1 MRRLILVANPSASGF
16 TASLHRDVVSVL
28 QRGFVVTPVW
38 PDGAAE
44 ARAAAADAAAEGYD
58 VVVAMGG
65 DGVAHQVANG
75 LVDSESAL
83 GVVPAGTTNVLR
95 RILGLP
101 RKPLDAARAI
111 ARSGTW
117 RFLPTMRLE
126 SDGPQGPESRVATF
140 AAGVGF
146 DAEVIRES
154 ERRPIKKVG
163 AGTLHYV
170 RSTMRVTLRGYRR
183 RLQNLRVVV
192 DGRPSDAVAAI
203 VQVHECFTYLG
214 RRSLSL
220 GSPPPVAASV
230 RRVTAGRLAG
240 LVTRAVRGRPVEATR
255 GVRVYPEFARMT
267 VDAEPASWMEADGEL
282 IGRISR
288 LEAIPEPSR
297 LRVVDH
303 R

>member
-1 MRRLILVANPSASGF
+1 MRRLILVANPAASGF
-16 TASLHRDVVSVL
+16 TASLHRDVVSIL
-28 QRGFVVTPVW
+28 QSGFVVTPVW

-44 ARAAAADAAAEGYD
+44 ARVAAADAAAEGYD
-58 VVVAMGG
+58 IVVAMGG

-75 LVDSESAL
+75 LIGSETAL

-95 RILGLP
+95 RVLGLP
-101 RKPLDAARAI
+101 RKPLEAARVI
-111 ARSGTW
+111 ARSQGW

-126 SDGPQGPESRVATF
+126 SNGPDGEETRHASF

-154 ERRPIKKVG
+154 EKRPIKKVG

-170 RSTMRVTLRGYRR
+170 RSTLRVALGGYRR
-183 RLQNLRVVV
+183 RRQNLRVTV
-192 DGRPSDAVAAI
+192 DGRPSNALAAI
-203 VQVHECFTYLG
+203 VQVHDTFTYLG

-220 GSPPPVAASV
+220 GTPPPVAVSV
-230 RRVTAGRLAG
+230 RRVTATRLAR
-240 LVTRAVRGRPVEATR
+240 LVARAMRDRPIDTIRGIEAWP
-255 GVRVYPEFARMT
+255 GFARMT

-288 LEAIPEPSR
+288 LEAIPEPAR
-297 LRVVDH
+297 LRVVE
-303 R
+303 